1 MGEIPTHP
9 IFFSFF
15 FPQNVP
21 ICYSDDCFIAEPKK
35 IYSCSFPDTLRKGGG
50 AELEGGSFP
59 KEAEGFLFAP
69 SDVAP
74 WEVEGKDDVHGIGYS
89 GIADQQVLG
98 SRKATTA
105 LYGMSGKVGVAISVG
120 VA

>member
-1 MGEIPTHP
+1 M
-9 IFFSFF
+9 
-15 FPQNVP
+15 QCNVVE
-21 ICYSDDCFIAEPKK
+21 STK
-35 IYSCSFPDTLRKGGG
+35 IYGCSFPGTPKEG
-50 AELEGGSFP
+50 LEVGSEGSIVP

-69 SDVAP
+69 SDVTP

-105 LYGMSGKVGVAISVG
+105 LYGMSGKVGVACNG
-120 VA
+120 VWLD